1 MNHLFTPLTIKSV
14 TLRNRIV
21 MAPMC
26 MYSADEQGFVQPFH
40 LTHYAARAMG
50 GTALVI
56 LEATAVEPRGRI
68 SKNDLGIWDDAH
80 ISGLKQIVDEIHR
93 YGAKAGIQLAHAG
106 RKCNVSTETVIA
118 PSPISFDSEDSEFK
132 MPLEMNPVDILT
144 VTSAFKEAARR
155 AEAAGFDVIELHGA
169 HGYLINEYLS
179 PLTNKR
185 TDEYGYASEYGT
197 KFLKGILKEVGD
209 VWPEA
214 KPIILRVSSEDYAE
228 GGNTPLIISKALN
241 AIKDIGIGKGVDV
254 INVSSGGVVPTRVS
268 SYDGYQT
275 KFAEIIKDQTDFMIL
290 SGGRIRTSQMADE
303 IIRNDRAD
311 LVFLGRQLL
320 IDPNFTMHAAV
331 ELRQEIDYGP
341 VQYERWKTSRA

>member
-1 MNHLFTPLTIKSV
+1 MKHLFTPLSIKSV

-26 MYSADEQGFVQPFH
+26 MYSADAFGFVQPFH

-50 GTALVI
+50 GTALVL

-68 SKNDLGIWDDAH
+68 SRNDLGIWDDAH
-80 ISGLKQIVDEIHR
+80 IVGLKQIVDEIHR

-106 RKCNVSTETVIA
+106 RKCNVHSENSIA
-118 PSPISFDSEDSEFK
+118 PSPISFDSEDPEFK

-169 HGYLINEYLS
+169 HGYLINEFLS
-179 PLTNKR
+179 PLSNKR
-185 TDEYGYASEYGT
+185 TDDYGYTFEYGT
-197 KFLKGILKEVGD
+197 KFLKEILDQVGES
-209 VWPEA
+209 WPKM
-214 KPIILRVSSEDYAE
+214 KPIFLRVTSDDYAE
-228 GGNTPLIISKALN
+228 GGNTPLKLSKALN
-241 AIKDIGIGKGVDV
+241 LIQGVDV
-254 INVSSGGVVPTRVS
+254 IDVSSGGVVPTRVA

-275 KFAEIIKDQTDFMIL
+275 KYAEIIKSQTDFMIL
-290 SGGRIRTSQMADE
+290 SGGRIRSSQMADE
-303 IIRNDRAD
+303 LIRNDRAD
-311 LVFLGRQLL
+311 LVFIGRQLL
-320 IDPNFTMHAAV
+320 IDPNFVMHAAV
-331 ELRQEIDYGP
+331 ELRQDIDYSP

>member
-1 MNHLFTPLTIKSV
+1 MKHLFTPLSIKSV

-26 MYSADEQGFVQPFH
+26 MYSADAFGFVQPFH

-50 GTALVI
+50 GTALVL

-80 ISGLKQIVDEIHR
+80 IVGLKQIVDEIHR

-106 RKCNVSTETVIA
+106 RKCNVHSENSIA
-118 PSPISFDSEDSEFK
+118 PSPISFDSEDPEFK

-169 HGYLINEYLS
+169 HGYLINEFLS
-179 PLTNKR
+179 PLSNKR
-185 TDEYGYASEYGT
+185 TDDYGYTFEYGT
-197 KFLKGILKEVGD
+197 KFLKEILDQVGES
-209 VWPEA
+209 WPKM
-214 KPIILRVSSEDYAE
+214 KPIFLRVTSDDYAE
-228 GGNTPLIISKALN
+228 GGNTPLKLSKALN
-241 AIKDIGIGKGVDV
+241 LIQGVDV
-254 INVSSGGVVPTRVS
+254 IDVSSGGVVPTRVA

-275 KFAEIIKDQTDFMIL
+275 KYAEIIKSQTDFMIL
-290 SGGRIRTSQMADE
+290 SGGRIRSSQMADE
-303 IIRNDRAD
+303 LIRNDRAD
-311 LVFLGRQLL
+311 LVFIGRQLL
-320 IDPNFTMHAAV
+320 IDPNFVMHAAV
-331 ELRQEIDYGP
+331 ELRQDIDYSP

>member
-1 MNHLFTPLTIKSV
+1 MNHLFTPLNIKSV
-14 TLRNRIV
+14 TFRNRIV

-40 LTHYAARAMG
+40 LTHYATRAMG

-68 SKNDLGIWDDAH
+68 SGNDLGIWDDAH
-80 ISGLKQIVDEIHR
+80 IEGLKQIVEEIHR

-106 RKCNVSTETVIA
+106 RKCNVRTETVIA
-118 PSPISFDSEDSEFK
+118 PSPISFDSEDPEFK
-132 MPLEMNPVDILT
+132 MPLEMSSEDILT
-144 VTSAFKEAARR
+144 VTYAFKEAARR

-185 TDEYGYASEYGT
+185 TDDYGYASEYGT
-197 KFLKGILKEVGD
+197 KFLKDIIEQVSD
-209 VWPEA
+209 VWPSN
-214 KPIILRVSSEDYAE
+214 KPIFLRVSSEDYAE
-228 GGNTPLIISKALN
+228 GGNTPLKISKALN
-241 AIKDIGIGKGVDV
+241 AIQNIGSGVDV

-275 KFAEIIKDQTDFMIL
+275 KFAEIIKDQTDFMIMA
-290 SGGRIRTSQMADE
+290 GGRIRTSQMADE

-331 ELRQEIDYGP
+331 ELRQEIDYSP
-341 VQYERWKTSRA
+341 VQYERWKTSKA